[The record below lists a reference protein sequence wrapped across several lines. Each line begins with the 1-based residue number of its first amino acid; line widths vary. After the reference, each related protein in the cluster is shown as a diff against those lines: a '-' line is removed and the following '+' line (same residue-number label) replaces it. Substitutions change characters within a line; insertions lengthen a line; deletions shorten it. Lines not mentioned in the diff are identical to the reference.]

1 MKKLLS
7 TLLLAMF
14 VFNVH
19 AQSFFDEYENR
30 DDVSFF
36 SISPKMFQ
44 MLGKM
49 SINVEDPEASEFLKM
64 VMSINNFKV
73 LISGSDQVSTDM
85 LQWVDKQ
92 VVANNLETLITIK
105 DPEADVVFYV
115 KEGKSADRVEKLLM
129 YSKDRSK
136 IDPSKNLSV
145 GGRDIESVLMLLEGD
160 IDLNQISKLTEKMD
174 LPGGRQLQKAGK
186 KKQDSPNRF
195 ISNPTDG
202 YSSDHGN
209 FTS

>member
-186 KKQDSPNRF
+186 KKQL
-195 ISNPTDG
+195 
-202 YSSDHGN
+202 
-209 FTS
+209 

>member
-186 KKQDSPNRF
+186 KK
-195 ISNPTDG
+195 
-202 YSSDHGN
+202 N
-209 FTS
+209 FRP

>member
-174 LPGGRQLQKAGK
+174 LPGGRQLQHLPLDHLGPELCHGAESGEPSHRP
-186 KKQDSPNRF
+186 DS
-195 ISNPTDG
+195 
-202 YSSDHGN
+202 
-209 FTS
+209 